1 MTALSIAF
9 PDRLR
14 QKLDSFVADGWAAS
28 VDEIVVEALRRFL
41 DSHEPSLVEAQVM
54 SDVAWG
60 LKGDD

>member
-28 VDEIVVEALRRFL
+28 ADDIVVEALRRFL
-41 DSHEPSLVEAQVM
+41 DSHAPSLVESQVM
-54 SDVAWG
+54 SDVEWG
-60 LKGDD
+60 LRGDV